1 MMRIAEI
8 LRKTSDKVIF
18 VCGSPY
24 HILITVSLIMKADL
38 YGNCALILPA
48 YSQKNIY
55 YFKEIASKMEQQGI
69 KCKVIKKSMIRRIV
83 GLCDKENTAIMQCV
97 LNELHVQ
104 RRDFFLVN

>member
-55 YFKEIASKMEQQGI
+55 YFVEEPFKPEDLIFKYTYDYTKSKI
-69 KCKVIKKSMIRRIV
+69 THC
-83 GLCDKENTAIMQCV
+83 
-97 LNELHVQ
+97 
-104 RRDFFLVN
+104 